1 MSSRKVS
8 EYLLCV
14 QELKSSLHI
23 MRRAA
28 RLLNRIFIDLC
39 IQQLVNWLQK
49 RIAAPWGAAVWILL
63 FGSAV
68 LGAVYGVSA
77 LPAPSQ
83 NPAGLFLAAPPLL
96 FAALLLHRPSYVTGA
111 CAYTQVGSLRQ
122 CLRRQR
128 RATFCVLTRLALLK
142 RFAAGPMYRCREL
155 SCTPPEEIRRLSQ
168 KTAGLL
174 FDPDALLKTDEWLP
188 LLETFCLTR
197 EKRNAEILRQ
207 VSLSRAGLN
216 G

>member
-49 RIAAPWGAAVWILL
+49 RIAAPRGAAVWILL

-68 LGAVYGVSA
+68 LGAVYGISA

-96 FAALLLHRPSYVTGA
+96 FAALLLHRPSYGYRGLCIYTGW
-111 CAYTQVGSLRQ
+111 
-122 CLRRQR
+122 
-128 RATFCVLTRLALLK
+128 
-142 RFAAGPMYRCREL
+142 FAASVPAPP
-155 SCTPPEEIRRLSQ
+155 TP
-168 KTAGLL
+168 GNLL
-174 FDPDALLKTDEWLP
+174 CFNAACPPQAICSRPHVPLP
-188 LLETFCLTR
+188 G
-197 EKRNAEILRQ
+197 A
-207 VSLSRAGLN
+207 VMHPP
-216 G
+216 